1 MTGTGSRT
9 LEQVQAEESAGVA
22 IDSGHFAGIL
32 IWFVVRLKP
41 SSGVTAMPSRPAKK
55 PTAAESVV
63 AEVRGLIERGEV
75 RSGDRLPPERELAQQ
90 LGVSRPSVRSGL
102 KSLAAMGV
110 VQIRQGAGTFITG
123 GPPVLASE
131 PLRFL
136 AALHGFS
143 RSQMF
148 EARLVLE
155 VAVAGLAAERAAP
168 DKLMVISDETTG
180 MFASLELPGAFLDHD
195 IRFHQAVAAAAG
207 NPILASVVEMVAKIF
222 YEFRRR
228 TIRTAKDL
236 RLAAEE
242 HRAIYQAIRSGDPER
257 ARSAMGQHLRRA
269 ALSQAQ
275 EDGGPASSPNDT
287 GQKERE

>member
-1 MTGTGSRT
+1 M
-9 LEQVQAEESAGVA
+9 
-22 IDSGHFAGIL
+22 
-32 IWFVVRLKP
+32 
-41 SSGVTAMPSRPAKK
+41 
-55 PTAAESVV
+55 VV
-63 AEVRGLIERGEV
+63 AQVRGLIERGEV
-75 RSGDRLPPERELAQQ
+75 RSGDRLPPERDLAQQ

-143 RSQMF
+143 RAQMF

-155 VAVAGLAAERAAP
+155 VAVAGLAAERATP

-180 MFASLELPGAFLDHD
+180 MFASLDLPEVFLDHD
-195 IRFHQAVAAAAG
+195 IRFHQAVAAAAD
-207 NPILASVVEMVAKIF
+207 NPILGTVVEMVSKMF
-222 YEFRRR
+222 YDLRYH

-236 RLAAEE
+236 RVAAEE
-242 HRAIYQAIRSGDPER
+242 HRSIYQAVKARDAER
-257 ARSAMGQHLRRA
+257 ARTAMGQHLRRA
-269 ALSQAQ
+269 ARAQAQ
-275 EDGGPASSPNDT
+275 EDNGDVHPPAAV
-287 GQKERE
+287 GLKERE